1 MEADYWQ
8 ARNALRALRAAAQR
22 GAPVSGEVFVRR
34 TLALA
39 GLTTLALNLASFGI
53 GTMPARTDTSQAAL
67 VSLGQEY
74 WALQQWATAI
84 VEASDTL
91 ESSER
96 ARALAD
102 QLARVMGPLEKDFE
116 KTTASLSTAQLE
128 QILPLWER
136 MVFAHAGFALL
147 LERASS
153 LGLDPYLDPSELH
166 DLAYQLSVVLD
177 VAAEIQRRA
186 LTELITPPPTPI
198 RAS

>member
-1 MEADYWQ
+1 
-8 ARNALRALRAAAQR
+8 
-22 GAPVSGEVFVRR
+22 
-34 TLALA
+34 LA
-39 GLTTLALNLASFGI
+39 GLTTLALNLASFGT
-53 GTMPARTDTSQAAL
+53 GTMPMRTDTSRAAL
-67 VSLGQEY
+67 VSLGHEY
-74 WALQQWATAI
+74 GDLQQWATAI
-84 VEASDTL
+84 VQTTDTL

-96 ARALAD
+96 AGALAH
-102 QLARVMGPLEKDFE
+102 QLVRVMGPLEKDFE

-147 LERASS
+147 QERLAT
-153 LGLDPYLDPSELH
+153 LGLDPSIDPADLH

-177 VAAEIQRRA
+177 IAAEIQRRA

>member
-1 MEADYWQ
+1 
-8 ARNALRALRAAAQR
+8 
-22 GAPVSGEVFVRR
+22 
-34 TLALA
+34 
-39 GLTTLALNLASFGI
+39 
-53 GTMPARTDTSQAAL
+53 MPARTDTSRAAL

-74 WALQQWATAI
+74 GDVQQWATAI

-91 ESSER
+91 ESTER
-96 ARALAD
+96 ARVLAD
-102 QLARVMGPLEKDFE
+102 QLARVMGPLGKDFE

-147 LERASS
+147 QERALS
-153 LGLDPYLDPSELH
+153 LGLDPFLDPSELH

-177 VAAEIQRRA
+177 VAVEIQRRA
-186 LTELITPPPTPI
+186 LTELITPPTTPI